1 MLVPLE
7 PPRRDVSFADNPRD
21 SWFHQSRKASLAG
34 ILNFY
39 ALATIKERENWLKQ
53 YASKNPADSAD
64 VREFLADMAN
74 IRRKI
79 EQLMKEADVVEKEIG
94 DWVNEGWKGL

>member
-7 PPRRDVSFADNPRD
+7 KPTRDVSFADNPRD
-21 SWFHQSRKASLAG
+21 GWFHLTSRTSLKG
-34 ILNFY
+34 LLVFY
-39 ALATIKERENWLKQ
+39 ALANVKEKENWLKQ

>member
-21 SWFHQSRKASLAG
+21 GWFHLSSKFAIQKY
-34 ILNFY
+34 LN
-39 ALATIKERENWLKQ
+39 AAIDNISEKERWLKQ

-64 VREFLADMAN
+64 VRDYLAEMTN
-74 IRRKI
+74 IKRKV
-79 EQLMKEADVVEKEIG
+79 EQLIRESNAIEKEIG